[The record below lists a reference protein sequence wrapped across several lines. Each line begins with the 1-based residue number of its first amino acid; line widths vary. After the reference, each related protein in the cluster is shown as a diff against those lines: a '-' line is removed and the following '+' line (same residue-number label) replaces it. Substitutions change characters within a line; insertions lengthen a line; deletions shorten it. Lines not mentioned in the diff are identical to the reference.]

1 MELNYEFDV
10 FRVIPDAI
18 YADPKLGG
26 MLTDLG
32 LAQNMRANHVF
43 LFRHQA
49 TADALR
55 AAPDD
60 IREPLLALRVGLSA
74 YSGGCPDG
82 FYPAAD
88 QAIRMDLA
96 QRLAGAV
103 SGGAFP
109 PAPHAGPF
117 DLAGLCDVLVSAA
130 PMPQPPVRSRPDRAH
145 RVTQIAIAAAI
156 ALLAARTFGWLPG
169 PELGTAMVSHPAG
182 AL

>member
-1 MELNYEFDV
+1 MELKYDFDV
-10 FRVIPDAI
+10 FRVIPDSI

-26 MLTDLG
+26 MLADLG
-32 LAQNMRANHVF
+32 FAQNMRANHVF

-55 AAPDD
+55 TAPDD
-60 IREPLLALRVGLSA
+60 IRESLLALGFGMNAHS
-74 YSGGCPDG
+74 SGCPDG

-117 DLAGLCDVLVSAA
+117 VLARLCEVLVSAA
-130 PMPQPPVRSRPDRAH
+130 PMPQPPVRSGPDRAQ
-145 RVTQIAIAAAI
+145 RVTQIAVAAAI
-156 ALLAARTFGWLPG
+156 ALLAAWTFGWLPG